1 LYLTVV
7 QLDVIKYIYEQKY
20 PCHLKEI

>member
-7 QLDVIKYIYEQKY
+7 QIDMIKYIYEQKY